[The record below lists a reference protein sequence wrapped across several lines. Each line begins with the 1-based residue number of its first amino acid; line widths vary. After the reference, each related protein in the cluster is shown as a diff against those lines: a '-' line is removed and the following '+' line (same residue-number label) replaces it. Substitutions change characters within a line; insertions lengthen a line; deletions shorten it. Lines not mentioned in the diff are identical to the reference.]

1 MKLARLDRS
10 LFQSF
15 VMGRLN
21 RDHTRMATGC
31 VLGVYEEFQL
41 FDLIRLR
48 DCGYPASE
56 ARSLTFSREDSNL
69 IRYSKVV
76 LLRIFL

>member
-1 MKLARLDRS
+1 
-10 LFQSF
+10 
-15 VMGRLN
+15 
-21 RDHTRMATGC
+21 MAAGC
-31 VLGVYEEFQL
+31 VLGVQPEGFQL

-56 ARSLTFSREDSNL
+56 TKSLAFSKGDSNL